1 MAEKKLTNAELDQ
14 VGLSSIEIDWDNKQ
28 KLTALFH
35 HYAEQKEPLPAYS
48 VNDNGDA
55 MPNLSHLA
63 RLAKVIQGKQ
73 VFKRVYARELLD
85 AAIKALSIED
95 LSNPDEKDETQTVR
109 EHLQS
114 SIDNARRST
123 SDIDNKLKEALNK
136 IAALTDENQ
145 RQAGEITTLTAKL
158 TVAVIRTRDAEKRV
172 IKGDQQ
178 ERKSLKRVFG

>member
-14 VGLSSIEIDWDNKQ
+14 VGLPSIEIDWDNKQ

-35 HYAEQKEPLPAYS
+35 HYAEKKEPLPAYS

-85 AAIKALSIED
+85 AAIKALGIED
-95 LSNPDEKDETQTVR
+95 LNPDEKDETQTVR
-109 EHLQS
+109 EYLQS
-114 SIDNARRST
+114 SIDSARRST
-123 SDIDNKLKEALNK
+123 SDIDKKLKEALNK

-158 TVAVIRTRDAEKRV
+158 TVAGIRTRDAEKRV
-172 IKGDQQ
+172 IKGVQQ